1 MKALLTSVAM
11 LLAIGGNALAGATAA
26 GDQINAAIS
35 GNTVQGSM
43 IASGA
48 YTEFYGTDGVIK
60 GKDYTGKWRVSGDTM
75 CFQYGQD
82 PV

>member
-1 MKALLTSVAM
+1 MKTTIVAAAF
-11 LLAIGGNALAGATAA
+11 LFAVGSNALAGASAT

-48 YTEFYGTDGVIK
+48 YTEF
-60 GKDYTGKWRVSGDTM
+60 
-75 CFQYGQD
+75 
-82 PV
+82 